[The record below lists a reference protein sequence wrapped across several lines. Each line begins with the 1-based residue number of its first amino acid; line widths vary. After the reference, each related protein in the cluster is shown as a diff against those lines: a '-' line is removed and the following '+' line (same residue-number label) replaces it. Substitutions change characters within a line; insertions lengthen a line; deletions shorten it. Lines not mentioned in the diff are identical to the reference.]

1 MMVPFVD
8 LRVQHDALQPE
19 ILKAVQAVIQ
29 QDDYVLGQAVADFE
43 SAFAQASDVP
53 HGVGVA
59 CDTDAVTLG
68 LQACGIGPQD
78 EVVLPANSL
87 IGTLIGI
94 LRCGA
99 KPILVDCDPMTG
111 LIDLVAAERAITPST
126 RAIIPV
132 HLYGQ
137 MVSPKPLLTLAET
150 YGLIIFEDATQAH
163 LAERDGY
170 KAGSIG
176 KAAAF
181 SFYPN
186 NNLSALGDGA
196 IVVTPDA
203 AVAEQLRVLRNY
215 GAARESYHTEIGA
228 NSRLDALQAAILSIK
243 LPHLGIWN
251 QTRYEIAEQYNILL
265 SQLKP
270 HGILPLQNQAKTG
283 HVYHLYTVRVVHGDV
298 AAACRCDRATLQARL
313 EAAGVAT
320 AVHAPLPCHLQPA
333 FSGLGYRAGDFP
345 VAERMAQEILSLPMY
360 PGLTEAQINQV
371 VGALMEALEIP
382 TPMPLTA

>member
-8 LRVQHDALQPE
+8 LRGQHDALQSE
-19 ILKAVQAVIQ
+19 ILQAVQAAIQ
-29 QDDYVLGQAVADFE
+29 PDNDVLGQAVADFE
-43 SAFAQASDVP
+43 SAFAQASSVA

-59 CDTDAVTLG
+59 CDTDAIALG
-68 LQACGIGPQD
+68 LQACGIGAQD
-78 EVVLPANSL
+78 EVILPANSL
-87 IGTLIGI
+87 IGTLIGV

-99 KPILVDCDPMTG
+99 KPVLVDCDPMTG

-126 RAIIPV
+126 RALIPV

-137 MVSPKPLLTLAET
+137 MVAPQPLLTLAET
-150 YGLIIFEDATQAH
+150 YGLMIFEDATQAH

-170 KAGSIG
+170 KAGAIG

-186 NNLSALGDGA
+186 HNLSALGDGA
-196 IVVTPDA
+196 IVVTQDN
-203 AVAEQLRVLRNY
+203 AVAERLRVLRNY
-215 GAARESYHTEIGA
+215 GASREYYHTEIGA

-283 HVYHLYTVRVVHGDV
+283 HVYHLYTVRVVQGD
-298 AAACRCDRATLQARL
+298 AGEACRYDRATLQTHL
-313 EAAGVAT
+313 DKAGIAT

-345 VAERMAQEILSLPMY
+345 VAERLAQESLSLPMY
-360 PGLTEAQINQV
+360 PGLTETQINQV
-371 VGALMEALEIP
+371 LDALTDALAIS